1 MKSPGIAVETVMTA
15 LRGSRRE
22 WLFNALAVLVLL
34 ALGIV

>member
-1 MKSPGIAVETVMTA
+1 MTT
-15 LRGSRRE
+15 LRLTRVE